1 MVILEMLKYL
11 KDNFS
16 NLQTKIS
23 QKKKIFTVAKNI
35 VYVQNIG
42 IAKL

>member
-23 QKKKIFTVAKNI
+23 QKKRFSLLQKILYMFKT
-35 VYVQNIG
+35 
-42 IAKL
+42 